1 MRRGGRSRRGFFGP
15 AVLSIAFIALVGAT
29 LNDGLKNLSPN
40 YTRTIGTPGYDVS
53 ETFPGSELDW
63 ELSLNFWSDV
73 PGQVRGRDDLYLAAT
88 QLVWDPPSSIPR
100 ESDGSV
106 KADSHFYYCL
116 SPLKYRDPKAKAG
129 EALDARCKGA
139 ISDSCLED
147 LQEIID
153 DESWCATSSWPSSC
167 MEHSLDKA
175 ELHMY
180 GRVNLTNT
188 PNSLVTFPYNPDGH
202 GKGDTTEFEE
212 AMNVAWIVMTGFAE
226 ATTDGRLATNS
237 NVRLKSGISCIR
249 GSSPTKVTSI
259 GSRVVEVLP
268 TLTSLVVGFLA
279 ITVWLSSTWPC
290 L

>member
-1 MRRGGRSRRGFFGP
+1 MRRGGRSGRGL
-15 AVLSIAFIALVGAT
+15 AREMMLIIVFITLVGAS
-29 LNDGLKNLSPN
+29 LSDGLKNLSPN
-40 YTRTIGTPGYDVS
+40 YTRTIGTPGYNVS

-63 ELSLNFWSDV
+63 ELSLNFYSDV
-73 PGQVRGRDDLYLAAT
+73 PGQVRGRDDLYLAAI
-88 QLVWDPPSSIPR
+88 QLVWDPPSSVPR

-106 KADSHFYYCL
+106 KADSRFYYCL
-116 SPLKYRDPKAKAG
+116 SPLKYKDPKVKAG

-147 LQEIID
+147 LQEII
-153 DESWCATSSWPSSC
+153 EGGSWCATSSWPSSC
-167 MEHSLDKA
+167 MEHSLDKS

-202 GKGDTTEFEE
+202 EKGDTSEFEE
-212 AMNVAWIVMTGFAE
+212 AKDVAWIVMTGFAG
-226 ATTDGRLATNS
+226 ATVDGKLATNA

-259 GSRVVEVLP
+259 GSRMVEVLP
-268 TLTSLVVGFLA
+268 TLTSLVVGFVV
-279 ITVWLSSTWPC
+279 ITVWLSSSWSC

>member
-1 MRRGGRSRRGFFGP
+1 
-15 AVLSIAFIALVGAT
+15 VILKVSIV
-29 LNDGLKNLSPN
+29 
-40 YTRTIGTPGYDVS
+40 
-53 ETFPGSELDW
+53 
-63 ELSLNFWSDV
+63 
-73 PGQVRGRDDLYLAAT
+73 
-88 QLVWDPPSSIPR
+88 
-100 ESDGSV
+100 
-106 KADSHFYYCL
+106 
-116 SPLKYRDPKAKAG
+116 
-129 EALDARCKGA
+129 
-139 ISDSCLED
+139 
-147 LQEIID
+147 
-153 DESWCATSSWPSSC
+153 
-167 MEHSLDKA
+167 
-175 ELHMY
+175 Y

-226 ATTDGRLATNS
+226 ATTDGRLAANS